1 MSLKHNL
8 CFTGQDGK
16 DDDGS
21 SDDLEDD
28 DVGIGEN
35 SQQSNGSDGS
45 SDDPDMIEKEDI
57 PPEFDFDEEADV
69 ARKILKNLITSSTK
83 EISTSLN
90 DDSDQPRKS
99 KHHERNDVPNKPSDE
114 SADVSGIPKP
124 DNAIQIKLKDIKEG
138 DGEDDLLRTIFIS
151 NLPFD
156 IDKEEVKQRFS
167 GFGEVQSFIPVLHQ
181 ITKYE

>member
-16 DDDGS
+16 GDDGS

-28 DVGIGEN
+28 DVGSGEN
-35 SQQSNGSDGS
+35 SQQSNGGDGA
-45 SDDPDMIEKEDI
+45 SDDPDMIGKEDI

-69 ARKILKNLITSSTK
+69 ARKILKNLISSSTK
-83 EISTSLN
+83 GISTALN
-90 DDSDQPRKS
+90 YDSDPPKES
-99 KHHERNDVPNKPSDE
+99 KHDVPNKPSDE
-114 SADVSGIPKP
+114 SADVSGITKP
-124 DNAIQIKLKDIKEG
+124 YNSEKIKLRDFKEG